1 MNCIT
6 LSECVKH
13 TRQKATFLEEKSL
26 TSNTEKKINN
36 LLNHPASIKLIDK
49 YPASI
54 KLIDN
59 NFKNEHYQHRVLE
72 RILHTYLQYSAI
84 NSSE

>member
-36 LLNHPASIKLIDK
+36 LLNHPASIKLID
-49 YPASI
+49 
-54 KLIDN
+54 N